1 MHLRLG
7 QTMDEVRATFR
18 PAGDTGLLVEFGD
31 HVDRAVSRHVVALHT
46 RIRSTRVRGVIETVP
61 TFRSLLIHLDP
72 GATSV
77 EKVQDAVVPLL
88 EGLEAQDLASR
99 QWSIPV
105 CYEAEFA
112 PDLVAVAERCGLTPS
127 RVVQMHSANA
137 YHVYMIGFLP
147 GLPYMGDL
155 VKELALPR
163 LVEPRLRVPPGSVAI
178 ATTLT
183 TVYPVESPGGWH
195 LIGRTPV
202 KLFDIE
208 RPAPALLNPGDKVA
222 FAPISSK
229 KFAELEKLVECGQ
242 YELRPSQ

>member
-1 MHLRLG
+1 
-7 QTMDEVRATFR
+7 
-18 PAGDTGLLVEFGD
+18 
-31 HVDRAVSRHVVALHT
+31 
-46 RIRSTRVRGVIETVP
+46 
-61 TFRSLLIHLDP
+61 
-72 GATSV
+72 
-77 EKVQDAVVPLL
+77 
-88 EGLEAQDLASR
+88 
-99 QWSIPV
+99 
-105 CYEAEFA
+105 
-112 PDLVAVAERCGLTPS
+112 
-127 RVVQMHSANA
+127 
-137 YHVYMIGFLP
+137 MIGFLP

-155 VKELALPR
+155 AQELVLPR

-242 YELRPSQ
+242 YELHPIQ

>member
-1 MHLRLG
+1 
-7 QTMDEVRATFR
+7 MDEVRPTFR
-18 PAGDTGLLVEFGD
+18 PAGDTGLVVEFGD
-31 HVDRAVSRHVVALHT
+31 HVDRAVSRRVVALHT
-46 RIRSTRVRGVIETVP
+46 RIRTARMQGVIESVP

-72 GATSV
+72 DATSV
-77 EKVQDAVVPLL
+77 EKVQDAVIPLL
-88 EGLEAQDLASR
+88 EGLETEDLAPR

-105 CYEAEFA
+105 CYEVEFA
-112 PDLVAVAERCGLTPS
+112 PDLVGVADRCGLTPAHL
-127 RVVQMHSANA
+127 VEIHSANA

-155 VKELALPR
+155 APELVLPR

-183 TVYPVESPGGWH
+183 TIYPLGSPGGWH

-208 RPAPALLNPGDKVA
+208 RPAPALLSPGDKVA
-222 FAPISSK
+222 FTPISSK

-242 YELRPSQ
+242 YDLRPVQ